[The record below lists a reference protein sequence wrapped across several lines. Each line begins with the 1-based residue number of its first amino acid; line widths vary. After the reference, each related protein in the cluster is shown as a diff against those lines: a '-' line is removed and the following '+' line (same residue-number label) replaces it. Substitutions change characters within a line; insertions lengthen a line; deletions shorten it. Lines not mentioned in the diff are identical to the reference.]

1 LFLLQ
6 WIEAI
11 MTAEL
16 KPTMKT
22 TRSVGKLAVAALLL
36 ISNSQAFGAGDFYDS
51 RTVAD
56 VTRSRK
62 ADSSL
67 PAAVRV
73 NGITTAVSSC
83 GKLMTSSNGTDWT
96 EVRLTF
102 RTFLRGLTHANGL
115 YVVVGGSY
123 VDGSE

>member
-1 LFLLQ
+1 
-6 WIEAI
+6 

-83 GKLMTSSNGTDWT
+83 GKLMTSSNGTD
-96 EVRLTF
+96 
-102 RTFLRGLTHANGL
+102 
-115 YVVVGGSY
+115 
-123 VDGSE
+123 